1 MEIAFEL
8 AQDTARSLEVRQW
21 HILESTTS
29 RVFVTCDN
37 PVVLIQLHNYSGPL
51 QKWLRNG
58 SVLLPLSPV
67 RTLLIDEVSG
77 NSVFEVKR
85 QDVDQINNHLISNA
99 YMEVYSN
106 LHSKDIANTVNR
118 IKTTN

>member
-1 MEIAFEL
+1 METAFEL
-8 AQDTARSLEVRQW
+8 AQDTEGILEGRRW

-37 PVVLIQLHNYSGPL
+37 PVVIIRSDDQSWQTG
-51 QKWLRNG
+51 LRNG

-67 RTLLIDEVSG
+67 RALLINEVCGDSVVQVKRDEVD
-77 NSVFEVKR
+77 R
-85 QDVDQINNHLISNA
+85 LNNCVIANA
-99 YMEVYSN
+99 YKDTYSN

-118 IKTTN
+118 IKFAN